1 MCNVKMG
8 HRTMP
13 EDNVAA
19 NGTQAP
25 EVPASTRADD
35 AVHIDARNGGPNK
48 DNLVSAKRHWDMET
62 DIPWDKFDPDKVP
75 PELLKILKAA
85 SMVEYN
91 ARDYATYLCN
101 VFHDDPKFQADAKAW
116 AQEEVQHGA
125 VLGKWCEYADPNWD
139 HDAHFERFVA
149 GFRPDIS
156 ATNSIRGSRAGELV
170 ARCMVEVGTSS
181 YYGSMGQVT
190 EEPVLK
196 EICKR
201 IAADELR
208 HYKMFYANLKRYL
221 DIEHPSKFQ
230 RFKVALGR
238 VVEAEDDELSYAY
251 YAANA
256 PEDAPYDRK
265 YYNSAYMRRAFEYY
279 SPKQIERAVS
289 MTWKASGLN
298 PQSRTANLA
307 ARAAWRFVRYKAN
320 RLAAQGM

>member
-1 MCNVKMG
+1 
-8 HRTMP
+8 MP
-13 EDNVAA
+13 EHDALVHETSAA
-19 NGTQAP
+19 EADVQAQD
-25 EVPASTRADD
+25 PASKAKADS
-35 AVHIDARNGGPNK
+35 GPSR
-48 DNLVSAKRHWDMET
+48 DNLVTAQRHWDMER
-62 DIPWDKFDPDKVP
+62 DIPWDRFDPDKVD

-101 VFHDDPKFQADAKAW
+101 VFHDDPQFQADAKAW

-125 VLGKWCEYADPNWD
+125 ALGKWCEYADPNWD
-139 HDAHFERFVA
+139 HAEHFARFVA
-149 GFRPDIS
+149 GFRPDVS
-156 ATNSIRGSRAGELV
+156 ATESIRGSRAGELV

-181 YYGSMGQVT
+181 YYGSMAQAT
-190 EEPVLK
+190 EEPALK

-221 DIEHPSKFQ
+221 DIENPSKLA
-230 RFKVALGR
+230 RFKVAVGR

-256 PEDAPYDRK
+256 PEESPYDRK
-265 YYNSAYMRRAFEYY
+265 RYNAAYMRRAFTYY

-298 PQSRTANLA
+298 PQSRFADFA
-307 ARAAWRFVRYKAN
+307 ARGAWRFVRYKAN
-320 RLAAQGM
+320 RLAAQGV